1 MIGERRNT
9 TYRLVGYLMIVVATV
24 LFGFNGTLSRLL
36 FDDGVSPITL
46 VEMRMLIGGVCLL
59 VVLLA
64 GRRKELKVPLRS
76 VGWLFAFGLSLAFVT
91 FTYFV
96 AISRLPI
103 AIALVIQ
110 FSASAWMV
118 LGEAIWYRR
127 IPSVYVLVALVLTF
141 GGILLVTG
149 VWRLSLNGLDSI
161 GLLFAT
167 LAILTYIAYLLL
179 GRRVGRDIPPLTT
192 TGLGALIAG
201 GFWLVVQPPWSIPA
215 NTWTPNRLFLIFL
228 VGTIGMAIP
237 FSLVLGSLRRIDA
250 TRVGIASMLELVAAG
265 VIAYFWLGQHLDGR
279 QLTGCLLVM
288 VGVAILQY
296 EKQDIQNASAN

>member
-1 MIGERRNT
+1 VIGERRNT
-9 TYRLVGYLMIVVATV
+9 TYRLVGYLMIVAATV

-59 VVLLA
+59 VVLLT
-64 GRRKELKVPLRS
+64 GRRKELKVPHRS

-103 AIALVIQ
+103 AIALIIQ

-149 VWRLSLNGLDSI
+149 VWRLSLNGLDSV

-167 LAILTYIAYLLL
+167 LAILTYIIYLLL
-179 GRRVGRDIPPLTT
+179 GRRVGQDIPPLTT

-201 GFWLVVQPPWSIPA
+201 AFWLVVQPPWSIPA

-265 VIAYFWLGQHLDGR
+265 VIAYLWLGQLLDGW
-279 QLTGCLLVM
+279 QLTGCLLVI

-296 EKQDIQNASAN
+296 EKQDIQNVSAN